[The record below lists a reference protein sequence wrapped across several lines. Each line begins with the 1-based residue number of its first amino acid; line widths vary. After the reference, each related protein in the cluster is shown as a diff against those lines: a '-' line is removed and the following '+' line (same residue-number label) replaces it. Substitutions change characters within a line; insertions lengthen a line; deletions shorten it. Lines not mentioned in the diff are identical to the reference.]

1 MQLDANER
9 EIMSELTGVLESLAQ
24 AQEESVPY
32 HFWSEAKGDVRDMF
46 LAVKQSD
53 ELMVQN
59 QLYGKAIVNMRY
71 IESIFS
77 ELDEFCFRDFGK
89 FSKGIRDLKEYAD
102 LQRMLFGSM
111 AARGR
116 MFTEM
121 ALNVLDYCYVE
132 QDSEELRQIA
142 RDIIETES
150 LSVFSFEREEDDIE
164 CHFDDEAGMYYAM
177 EGDMR
182 IYLPIEYFPTEEAAA
197 KYMNGLRAEQDDRSP
212 HQYFNQRMEVPQG
225 AVVMDAGVAEGN
237 FSVPI
242 VKRAKKLYLVECDP
256 LYVQALRWTFKD
268 YMDKV
273 VIVDK
278 LLARHANKYSTSID
292 EIMQGKRLNYLK
304 MDIEGA
310 EVLALQGGEQTLAAS
325 QDIKCNICVY
335 HRLHDNEKIT
345 EILAG
350 HGMEVQNTP
359 GYMLFHLDEK
369 YPYYPRRGLAQ
380 AVKTS
385 GELF

>member
-1 MQLDANER
+1 MQLGANER
-9 EIMSELTGVLESLAQ
+9 DMMSELVGVLGSLAQ
-24 AQEESVPY
+24 AREESVSY
-32 HFWSEAKGDVRDMF
+32 QCWGEAKDDMREMF
-46 LAVKQSD
+46 LAVKRSD
-53 ELMVQN
+53 GIMLQN
-59 QLYGKAIVNMRY
+59 QLYEKAIVNMDYVERL
-71 IESIFS
+71 FS
-77 ELDEFCFRDFGK
+77 ELDEFCDRDFAM
-89 FSKGIRDLKEYAD
+89 FTKGVMDLKEYAD

-121 ALNVLDYCYVE
+121 ALNAINYCYVE

-142 RDIIETES
+142 RNIIETEN
-150 LSVFSFEREEDDIE
+150 LSVFSFKREEEEIE
-164 CHFDDEAGMYYAM
+164 CHFDEEAGMYYAM
-177 EGDMR
+177 EEGMR
-182 IYLPIEYFPTEEAAA
+182 VYLPVEYFPTKEAAV
-197 KYMNGLRAEQDDRSP
+197 KYMNGLREEQDDRSP
-212 HQYFNQRMEVPQG
+212 HQYFNQRMEVPEG

-256 LYVQALRWTFKD
+256 LFVKALRWTFKD

-292 EIMQGKRLNYLK
+292 EIMQGEQLNYLK

-310 EVLALQGGEQTLAAS
+310 EVLALRGGERTLAAS
-325 QDIKCNICVY
+325 ENIKCNICVY

-345 EILAG
+345 EILAR
-350 HGMEVQNTP
+350 HGMEVRNTP
-359 GYMLFHLDEK
+359 GYMLFHLDKK

-380 AVKTS
+380 GVKAS
-385 GELF
+385 AAKG